1 MSKIISISD
10 ETYNTLVKF
19 KGKTKSFTQVIN
31 ELIGRRSG
39 NIEKYFGV
47 LKDRD
52 LSELKKETVER
63 RKMNVGRNIK
73 VR

>member
-10 ETYNTLVKF
+10 ETYDTLVKF

-39 NIEKYFGV
+39 NIERFFGV
-47 LKDRD
+47 WKGKDVEKMKR
-52 LSELKKETVER
+52 EVMER
-63 RKMNVGRNIK
+63 RKKNIGRNIN

>member
-1 MSKIISISD
+1 MSKLISISD
-10 ETYNTLVKF
+10 ETYDTLVKF

-39 NIEKYFGV
+39 NIEKYFGA

-52 LSELKKETVER
+52 LSWMKKETIER